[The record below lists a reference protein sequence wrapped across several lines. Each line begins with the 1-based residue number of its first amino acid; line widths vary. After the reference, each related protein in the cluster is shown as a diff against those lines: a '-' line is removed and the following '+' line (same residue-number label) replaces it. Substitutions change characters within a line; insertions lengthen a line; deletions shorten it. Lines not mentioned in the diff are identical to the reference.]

1 MSDVRDVRE
10 LFRNKNIMKI
20 AILATSPNAYS
31 HQRLKQAGEEAGHE
45 VSIINPLYCY
55 MNVASSCPKVHYRG
69 GEPLPHYDA
78 VIPRIGSS
86 ITYYGTA
93 VLRHMETMG
102 MYTLNESIAISRS
115 RDKFRSLQLLARKG
129 LPMPLTSFAQ
139 SPDDTEDLIRMVGGA
154 PLVIKLLE
162 GTQGK
167 GVILADS
174 HQSAVSIINAFK
186 EMSANIL
193 VQEFIE
199 ESKGTDIRCFVI
211 GDKVVAAVKRQAKE
225 GEFRANVHQGG
236 KAIRVILTPQ
246 ERSIAIGAAKT
257 MGLKV
262 AGVDL
267 IRSRHGPLVLEINS
281 SPGLEGIE
289 KATNINIAGKIIQYI
304 EKNAKPKSSKQRFQG

>member
-1 MSDVRDVRE
+1 
-10 LFRNKNIMKI
+10 MKI
-20 AILATSPNAYS
+20 AILATNPQLYS
-31 HQRLKQAGEEAGHE
+31 HQRLKAAGEQAGHE
-45 VSIINPLYCY
+45 VTIINPLYCY
-55 MNVASSCPKVHYRG
+55 MNIAASNPKVHYRG
-69 GEPLPHYDA
+69 GELLPMYDA
-78 VIPRIGSS
+78 VIPRIGAS

-93 VLRHMETMG
+93 LLRHMETMG
-102 MYTLNESIAISRS
+102 IYTLNESIAISRS

-129 LPMPLTSFAQ
+129 IAMPLTSFAQ

-162 GTQGK
+162 GTQGR

-186 EMSANIL
+186 GMSANIL

-199 ESKGTDIRCFVI
+199 ESRGMDIRCFVI
-211 GDKVVAAVKRQAKE
+211 GDKVVAAMKRQAKE

-236 KAIRVILTPQ
+236 KASKVKLSPQ
-246 ERSIAIGAAKT
+246 ERAIAVSAAKT

-267 IRSRHGPLVLEINS
+267 IRSNNGPLVLEINS

-289 KATNINIAGKIIQYI
+289 KATHVNLAAKIIQYI
-304 EKNAKPKSSKQRFQG
+304 EKNAKSKSATRRFQG

>member
-1 MSDVRDVRE
+1 
-10 LFRNKNIMKI
+10 MKI
-20 AILATSPNAYS
+20 AILATNPQLYS
-31 HQRLKQAGEEAGHE
+31 HQRLKAEGEAAGHE
-45 VSIINPLYCY
+45 IKIINPLYCY
-55 MNVASSCPKVHYRG
+55 MNVAASCPKVHYRG
-69 GEPLPHYDA
+69 GAALPHFDA
-78 VIPRIGSS
+78 VIPRVGASN
-86 ITYYGTA
+86 TYYGTA

-102 MYTLNESIAISRS
+102 MYTLNESIAIARS

-129 LPMPLTSFAQ
+129 IPMPLTSFAQ
-139 SPDDTEDLIRMVGGA
+139 SPDDTEDLVRMVGGA

-186 EMSANIL
+186 EMHANIL

-199 ESKGTDIRCFVI
+199 ESRGTDIRCFVI
-211 GDKVVAAVKRQAKE
+211 GEKVVASVKRQAKD

-236 KAIRVILTPQ
+236 KAIKVKLSPQ
-246 ERSIAIGAAKT
+246 ERAIAVGAAKT
-257 MGLKV
+257 MGLRV

-267 IRSRHGPLVLEINS
+267 IRSNHGPLVLEINS

-289 KATNINIAGKIIQYI
+289 KATNINIAKKIVEYI
-304 EKNAKPKSSKQRFQG
+304 EKHAKPISLNHRFHG

>member
-1 MSDVRDVRE
+1 
-10 LFRNKNIMKI
+10 MKI
-20 AILATSPNAYS
+20 AILATNPQLYS
-31 HQRLKQAGEEAGHE
+31 HQRLKAEGEAAGHE
-45 VSIINPLYCY
+45 IQIINPLYCY
-55 MNVASSCPKVHYRG
+55 MNVAASCPKVHYRG
-69 GEPLPHYDA
+69 GTPLPHFDA
-78 VIPRIGSS
+78 VIPRIGASM
-86 ITYYGTA
+86 TYYGTA
-93 VLRHMETMG
+93 VLRHLETMG
-102 MYTLNESIAISRS
+102 MYTVNESIAISRS
-115 RDKFRSLQLLARKG
+115 RDKFRSLQVLARKG
-129 LPMPLTSFAQ
+129 IPMPLTSFAQ

-186 EMSANIL
+186 EMRANIL

-199 ESKGTDIRCFVI
+199 ESRGTDIRCFVV
-211 GDKVVAAVKRQAKE
+211 GEKVVGAVKRQAKE

-236 KAIRVILTPQ
+236 KAIKVKLTPQ
-246 ERSIAIGAAKT
+246 ERAIAISAAKT

-267 IRSRHGPLVLEINS
+267 IRSNHGPLVLEINS

-289 KATNINIAGKIIQYI
+289 KATGMNIAGKIIEYI
-304 EKNAKPKSSKQRFQG
+304 EKHAKPISLNHRFHG

>member
-1 MSDVRDVRE
+1 
-10 LFRNKNIMKI
+10 
-20 AILATSPNAYS
+20 
-31 HQRLKQAGEEAGHE
+31 
-45 VSIINPLYCY
+45 
-55 MNVASSCPKVHYRG
+55 
-69 GEPLPHYDA
+69 
-78 VIPRIGSS
+78 
-86 ITYYGTA
+86 
-93 VLRHMETMG
+93 
-102 MYTLNESIAISRS
+102 
-115 RDKFRSLQLLARKG
+115 
-129 LPMPLTSFAQ
+129 MPLTSFAQ

-199 ESKGTDIRCFVI
+199 ESRGTDIRCFVI
-211 GDKVVAAVKRQAKE
+211 GDKVVAAMKRQAKE

-236 KAIRVILTPQ
+236 KAMKVKLSPQ
-246 ERSIAIGAAKT
+246 ERAIAVAAAKT

-267 IRSRHGPLVLEINS
+267 IRSHHGPLVLEINS
-281 SPGLEGIE
+281 SPGLEGVE
-289 KATNINIAGKIIQYI
+289 KTTHVNIAGKIIHFI
-304 EKNAKPKSSKQRFQG
+304 EKNAKPITANHRFQG

>member
-1 MSDVRDVRE
+1 
-10 LFRNKNIMKI
+10 MKI
-20 AILATSPNAYS
+20 AILATNPHLYS
-31 HQRLKQAGEEAGHE
+31 HKRLKEEGEAAGHE
-45 VSIINPLYCY
+45 IKIINPLYCY
-55 MNVASSCPKVHYRG
+55 MNVAASCPKVHYRG
-69 GEPLPHYDA
+69 GSPLPHFDA
-78 VIPRIGSS
+78 VIPRIGASN
-86 ITYYGTA
+86 TYYGTA

-102 MYTLNESIAISRS
+102 MYPLNESLAIARS

-129 LPMPLTSFAQ
+129 IPMPLTSFAQ
-139 SPDDTEDLIRMVGGA
+139 SPDDTEDLVRMVGGA

-186 EMSANIL
+186 EMHANIL

-199 ESKGTDIRCFVI
+199 ESKGVDIRCFVV
-211 GDKVVAAVKRQAKE
+211 GEKVVAAVKRQAKD

-236 KAIRVILTPQ
+236 KALKVKLSPQ
-246 ERSIAIGAAKT
+246 ERSIAVSAAKT

-267 IRSRHGPLVLEINS
+267 IRSNHGPLVLEINS
-281 SPGLEGIE
+281 SPGLEGVE
-289 KATNINIAGKIIQYI
+289 KATGINIAGKIIEYI
-304 EKNAKPKSSKQRFQG
+304 EKHAKPISANDRFHG

>member
-1 MSDVRDVRE
+1 
-10 LFRNKNIMKI
+10 MKI
-20 AILATSPNAYS
+20 AILATNPRLYS
-31 HQRLKQAGEEAGHE
+31 HQRLKEAGEAEGHE
-45 VSIINPLYCY
+45 VNIINPLFCY
-55 MNVASSCPKVHYRG
+55 LNVAASNPKVHYRG
-69 GEPLPHYDA
+69 GELLPDYDA
-78 VIPRIGSS
+78 VIPRIGAS

-102 MYTLNESIAISRS
+102 TYTLNQSIAISRS

-129 LPMPLTSFAQ
+129 IPIPLTSFAQ
-139 SPDDTEDLIRMVGGA
+139 SPDDTEDLVRMVGGA

-199 ESKGTDIRCFVI
+199 ESRGMDIRCFVI
-211 GDKVVAAVKRQAKE
+211 GDKVVAAMKRQAKE

-236 KAIRVILTPQ
+236 KAMKVKLSPQ
-246 ERSIAIGAAKT
+246 ERAIAVGAAKA

-267 IRSRHGPLVLEINS
+267 IRSNHGPLVLEINS

-289 KATNINIAGKIIQYI
+289 KTTHINIAGKIIQYI
-304 EKNAKPKSSKQRFQG
+304 EKNAKPKSMNERFQG

>member
-1 MSDVRDVRE
+1 
-10 LFRNKNIMKI
+10 MKI
-20 AILATSPNAYS
+20 AILATNPQLYS
-31 HQRLKQAGEEAGHE
+31 HQRLKSAGEEAGHE
-45 VSIINPLYCY
+45 VNIINPLHCY
-55 MNVASSCPKVHYRG
+55 LNVAASHPRVHYRG
-69 GEPLPHYDA
+69 GEPLPKYDA
-78 VIPRIGSS
+78 VIPRIGAS

-102 MYTLNESIAISRS
+102 MYAVNESIAISRS

-129 LPMPLTSFAQ
+129 IPMPLTSFAQ

-186 EMSANIL
+186 GMSANIL

-199 ESKGTDIRCFVI
+199 ESRGMDIRCFVI
-211 GDKVVAAVKRQAKE
+211 GDKVVAAIKRQAKE

-236 KAIRVILTPQ
+236 RAMKVKLSPQ
-246 ERSIAIGAAKT
+246 ERAIAISAAKT

-267 IRSRHGPLVLEINS
+267 IRSNHGPLVLEINS

-289 KATNINIAGKIIQYI
+289 KATHVNIASKIIQYI
-304 EKNAKPKSSKQRFQG
+304 EKNAKPKGMHQRFDG

>member
-1 MSDVRDVRE
+1 
-10 LFRNKNIMKI
+10 MKI
-20 AILATSPNAYS
+20 AILATNPQLYS
-31 HQRLKQAGEEAGHE
+31 HQRLKEAGEEANHE
-45 VSIINPLYCY
+45 ISIINPLNCY
-55 MNVASSCPKVHYRG
+55 MNVAASNPNVHYRG
-69 GEPLPHYDA
+69 GVPLPKFDA
-78 VIPRIGSS
+78 VIPRIGAS
-86 ITYYGTA
+86 ITFYGTA
-93 VLRHMETMG
+93 LLRHMETMG

-129 LPMPLTSFAQ
+129 IPMPLTSFAQ

-167 GVILADS
+167 GVILAES

-199 ESKGTDIRCFVI
+199 ESRGTDIRCFVI
-211 GDKVVAAVKRQAKE
+211 GDKVVAAIKRQAKD
-225 GEFRANVHQGG
+225 GDFRANVHQGG
-236 KAIRVILTPQ
+236 KAVKVKLDPQ
-246 ERSIAIGAAKT
+246 ERAIAIAAAKA

-267 IRSRHGPLVLEINS
+267 IRSKHGPLVLEINS

-289 KATNINIAGKIIQYI
+289 KATHVNIAAKIIQYV
-304 EKNAKPKSSKQRFQG
+304 EKNAKPKGINRRFQG

>member
-1 MSDVRDVRE
+1 
-10 LFRNKNIMKI
+10 MKI
-20 AILATSPNAYS
+20 AILATNPALYS
-31 HQRLKQAGEEAGHE
+31 HKRIKLAGEEAGHE
-45 VSIINPLYCY
+45 VQVINPLYCY
-55 MNVASSCPKVHYRG
+55 MNVAASCPQIHYRG
-69 GEPLPHYDA
+69 GEPLPYYDA
-78 VIPRIGSS
+78 VIPRIGASN
-86 ITYYGTA
+86 TFYGTA
-93 VLRHMETMG
+93 VLRQFEAMG
-102 MYTLNESIAISRS
+102 IYTLNESIAIARS

-139 SPDDTEDLIRMVGGA
+139 SPDSTTDLIRMVGGA

-167 GVILADS
+167 GVVLADS

-186 EMSANIL
+186 EMHANIL

-199 ESKGTDIRCFVI
+199 ESRGTDIRCLVI
-211 GDKVVAAVKRQAKE
+211 GDKVVAAIKRQAKE

-236 KAIRVILTPQ
+236 KALRVKLTPQ
-246 ERSIAIGAAKT
+246 ERTIAVAAAKT

-267 IRSRHGPLVLEINS
+267 LRSNHGPLVLEINS

-289 KATNINIAGKIIQYI
+289 KATQINIAGKIIQFI
-304 EKNAKPKSSKQRFQG
+304 EKHAKPNGVKKRFQG

>member
-1 MSDVRDVRE
+1 
-10 LFRNKNIMKI
+10 MKI
-20 AILATSPNAYS
+20 AILATNPQLYS
-31 HQRLKQAGEEAGHE
+31 HQRLKDEGEKAGHTI
-45 VSIINPLYCY
+45 SIINPLNCY
-55 MNVASSCPKVHYRG
+55 LNVAASCPIVHYRG
-69 GEPLPHYDA
+69 GQPLPHYDA
-78 VIPRIGSS
+78 VIPRIGAS

-93 VLRHMETMG
+93 VLRHLETMG
-102 MYTLNESIAISRS
+102 IYTINGSIAISRS

-129 LPMPLTSFAQ
+129 IPMPLTSFAQ
-139 SPDDTEDLIRMVGGA
+139 SPDDTEDLVRMVGGA

-174 HQSAVSIINAFK
+174 QQSAVSIINAFK

-199 ESKGTDIRCFVI
+199 ESRGTDIRCFVI
-211 GDKVVAAVKRQAKE
+211 GDKVVAAVKRQAKD

-236 KAIRVILTPQ
+236 KALKVTLSPQ
-246 ERSIAIGAAKT
+246 ERAIAIAAAKT

-267 IRSRHGPLVLEINS
+267 IRSNHGPLVLEINS

-289 KATNINIAGKIIQYI
+289 KATHVNIAGKIISYI
-304 EKNAKPKSSKQRFQG
+304 EKHAKPICANHRFQG

>member
-1 MSDVRDVRE
+1 
-10 LFRNKNIMKI
+10 MKI
-20 AILATSPNAYS
+20 AILATNPQLYS
-31 HQRLKQAGEEAGHE
+31 HQRLKEAGEEAGHE
-45 VSIINPLYCY
+45 VNIINPLYCY
-55 MNVASSCPKVHYRG
+55 MNVAASNPNVHYRG
-69 GEPLPHYDA
+69 GVVLPHYDA
-78 VIPRIGSS
+78 VIPRIGAS
-86 ITYYGTA
+86 ITFYGTA
-93 VLRHMETMG
+93 LLRHMETMG

-129 LPMPLTSFAQ
+129 IPMPLTSFAQ

-199 ESKGTDIRCFVI
+199 ESRGTDIRCFVI
-211 GDKVVAAVKRQAKE
+211 GDKVVAAIKRQAKE
-225 GEFRANVHQGG
+225 GDFRANVHQGG
-236 KAIRVILTPQ
+236 KAGKVKLSPQ
-246 ERSIAIGAAKT
+246 ERAIAIAAAKT

-267 IRSRHGPLVLEINS
+267 IRSNHGPLVLEINS

-289 KATNINIAGKIIQYI
+289 KATNVNIASKIISFI
-304 EKNAKPKSSKQRFQG
+304 EKNAKPKGVNQRFQG

>member
-1 MSDVRDVRE
+1 
-10 LFRNKNIMKI
+10 MKI
-20 AILATSPNAYS
+20 AILATNPHLYS
-31 HQRLKQAGEEAGHE
+31 HKRLKEEGEAAGHE
-45 VSIINPLYCY
+45 IKIINPLYCY
-55 MNVASSCPKVHYRG
+55 MNVAASCPKVHYRG
-69 GEPLPHYDA
+69 GSPLPHFDA
-78 VIPRIGSS
+78 VIPRIGASN
-86 ITYYGTA
+86 TYYGTA

-102 MYTLNESIAISRS
+102 MYTLNESIAIARS

-129 LPMPLTSFAQ
+129 IPMPLTSFAQ
-139 SPDDTEDLIRMVGGA
+139 SPDDTEDLVRMVGGA

-186 EMSANIL
+186 EMHANIL

-199 ESKGTDIRCFVI
+199 ESRGVDIRCFVV
-211 GDKVVAAVKRQAKE
+211 GEKVVAAVKRQAKD

-236 KAIRVILTPQ
+236 KAVKVKLSPQ
-246 ERSIAIGAAKT
+246 ERAIAASAAKT

-267 IRSRHGPLVLEINS
+267 IRSNHGPLVLEINS
-281 SPGLEGIE
+281 SPGLEGVE
-289 KATNINIAGKIIQYI
+289 KATGINIAGKIIEYI
-304 EKNAKPKSSKQRFQG
+304 EKHAKPITANDRFHG

>member
-1 MSDVRDVRE
+1 
-10 LFRNKNIMKI
+10 MKI
-20 AILATSPNAYS
+20 AILATNPQLYS
-31 HQRLKQAGEEAGHE
+31 HQRLKVAGEEAGHE
-45 VSIINPLYCY
+45 VKIINPLYCY
-55 MNVASSCPKVHYRG
+55 MNIAASNPKVHYRG
-69 GEPLPHYDA
+69 GEPLPKFDA
-78 VIPRIGSS
+78 VIPRIGAS

-93 VLRHMETMG
+93 FLRHLETMG
-102 MYTLNESIAISRS
+102 IYTLNESIAISRS

-129 LPMPLTSFAQ
+129 IPMPRTSFAQ

-174 HQSAVSIINAFK
+174 QQSAVSIINAFK

-193 VQEFIE
+193 VQEYIE
-199 ESKGTDIRCFVI
+199 ESRGTDIRCFVI
-211 GDKVVAAVKRQAKE
+211 GDKVVAAIKRQAKE
-225 GEFRANVHQGG
+225 GDFRANVHQGG
-236 KAIRVILTPQ
+236 KAIKVKLSPE
-246 ERSIAIGAAKT
+246 ERAIAVCAAKT

-267 IRSRHGPLVLEINS
+267 IRSNHGPLVLEINS

-289 KATNINIAGKIIQYI
+289 KATHVNIAAKIIQYI
-304 EKNAKPKSSKQRFQG
+304 EKNAKPKNAKRRFQG